1 MPALIAFRALQG
13 LGAGAIQPT
22 AMTIIG
28 DIYSIEE
35 RAKVQG
41 YVASVWA
48 ISAVV
53 GPTLGGVFVDF
64 LDWRWIF
71 FVNVPARPGRRLGA
85 VPQVRRAGH
94 PAAPSD
100 RRGRGGLLIAGASLL
115 ILGLLEGG
123 VWWPW
128 FSAAQRRHPGSAA
141 PSCWSSSGWSSG
153 GRPSPSCPAGCSAAG
168 C

>member
-13 LGAGAIQPT
+13 LGAGAVQPT

-53 GPTLGGVFVDF
+53 GPTLGGLFVDF
-64 LDWRWIF
+64 LTGAGSSSSHPVGWDRGLG
-71 FVNVPARPGRRLGA
+71 VVAEVPRA
-85 VPQVRRAGH
+85 VDGSGTGSTTRAL
-94 PAAPSD
+94 PCSPPVT
-100 RRGRGGLLIAGASLL
+100 LLL
-115 ILGLLEGG
+115 LGLLEGG
-123 VWWPW
+123 VLAWG
-128 FSAAQRRHPGSAA
+128 RRRA
-141 PSCWSSSGWSSG
+141 
-153 GRPSPSCPAGCSAAG
+153 
-168 C
+168 

>member
-28 DIYSIEE
+28 DIYSVAE

-53 GPTLGGVFVDF
+53 GPD
-64 LDWRWIF
+64 
-71 FVNVPARPGRRLGA
+71 PGRGLRRLPRLA
-85 VPQVRRAGH
+85 LDLLRQRSA
-94 PAAPSD
+94 
-100 RRGRGGLLIAGASLL
+100 RRGRRVALVRRFHEQVSRSRTAIDYRRRR
-115 ILGLLEGG
+115 
-123 VWWPW
+123 
-128 FSAAQRRHPGSAA
+128 AA
-141 PSCWSSSGWSSG
+141 
-153 GRPSPSCPAGCSAAG
+153 RPPVPRC
-168 C
+168 